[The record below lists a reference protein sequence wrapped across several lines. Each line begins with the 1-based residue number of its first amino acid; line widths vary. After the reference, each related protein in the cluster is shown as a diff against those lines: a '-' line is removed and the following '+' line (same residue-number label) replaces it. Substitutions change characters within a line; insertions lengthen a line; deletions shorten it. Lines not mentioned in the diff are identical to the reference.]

1 MSDVSERANDQARFA
16 AREFVARWYRE
27 TGEAHS
33 AVVTDRM
40 LFAYEMGY
48 LRGHGVAMRT
58 TSTMFA
64 DEQQAHDACKEED
77 DAESE

>member
-1 MSDVSERANDQARFA
+1 MSDVSGRAADQARFA

-27 TGEAHS
+27 TGEGYS
-33 AVVTDRM
+33 AAVTDRM

-48 LRGHGVAMRT
+48 LRGHGDAMRT
-58 TSTMFA
+58 PSTMFD
-64 DEQQAHDACKEED
+64 DEQQARDACKEED